1 MESGQK
7 DLNCIKFEEFFYNSE
22 KNLINENLRLVF
34 ILSLKQ
40 KKEKS
45 MQVII
50 ILPVHVYRGNWLILK
65 ENASL

>member
-40 KKEKS
+40 KKEKA